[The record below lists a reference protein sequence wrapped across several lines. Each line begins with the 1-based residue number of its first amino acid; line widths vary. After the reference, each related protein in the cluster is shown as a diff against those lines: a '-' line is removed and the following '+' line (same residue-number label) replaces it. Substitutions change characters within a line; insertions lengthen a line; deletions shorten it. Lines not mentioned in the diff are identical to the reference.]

1 MSTTHLI
8 FRIVYNAIYVL
19 LCLVTATLLLVVPG
33 DIATQAIFESH
44 SWINVVIL
52 GIVLALALLIIL
64 FVYVTRL
71 YITRM
76 ALAAIPRA
84 WIPIEKGDVAKHI
97 RELILQDL
105 KRSAMIAWTARPK
118 VTSLQDQNLAQNDIP
133 DTAVDQRAESIVDE
147 KYKLPGLRSFQA
159 LRAGRGKDSEE
170 KQQPPEIKIHHSTQP
185 VWGHVEHDGWGSPN
199 LVDLPNLQY
208 STVLAELPNLVEA
221 KAIAQAPPSIDE
233 TDGQPIIDPEA
244 VEMLQLQQAMSM
256 RTYLSHLTALG
267 IIPESQISADF
278 LDIYEEARFSTQPMS
293 ESTFRRLMHLFAE
306 LLRMMQP
313 MDVSAMQSSLYTGD
327 GDDEDRALDSED
339 SEEGHIDDDA
349 PQDTTPTTPA
359 GSLVRS
365 RSNVSY
371 QSSEQSQTS
380 SNRLMVNSYYSAVTS
395 TRQARH
401 LQPPRH
407 LQGQQQQQGFR
418 TAPTTPRS
426 RFGRA
431 PSERTV
437 STASQSGQS
446 FTQKRKPYPTSSSG
460 SSNASQR
467 SGVSGGSQ
475 GSVIRL
481 ATADDEGDLPYVLTP
496 VHSYTY

>member
-1 MSTTHLI
+1 MSTTHLF

-33 DIATQAIFESH
+33 DIATQAIFLSH
-44 SWINVVIL
+44 SWINVIIL
-52 GIVLALALLIIL
+52 GIVIALALLIIL

-84 WIPIEKGDVAKHI
+84 WIPIEKGDVAKHV

-118 VTSLQDQNLAQNDIP
+118 VTPLQDQNLAQNHIP
-133 DTAVDQRAESIVDE
+133 ESKADRRAESIVDE

-159 LRAGRGKDSEE
+159 LRAGKGKNSGE
-170 KQQPPEIKIHHSTQP
+170 KQPPEIIIHQSTQP

-199 LVDLPNLQY
+199 LADLPNVQY
-208 STVLAELPNLVEA
+208 STVLAELPNLIEA

-267 IIPESQISADF
+267 IVPESQISADF
-278 LDIYEEARFSTQPMS
+278 LDVYEKARFSTQPMS
-293 ESTFRRLMHLFAE
+293 ETTFRQLMHLFAE

-313 MDVSAMQSSLYTGD
+313 MDVSLMQSSSDIGD
-327 GDDEDRALDSED
+327 GDDEDEVLDSED
-339 SEEGHIDDDA
+339 SEGGHIDDDA

-359 GSLVRS
+359 GSLTRS
-365 RSNVSY
+365 RSNMSY
-371 QSSEQSQTS
+371 QSSQQSQTS

-395 TRQARH
+395 TRQAQH

-407 LQGQQQQQGFR
+407 PQGQQQQQGFR

-426 RFGRA
+426 RLGRV
-431 PSERTV
+431 PSDRTG

-446 FTQKRKPYPTSSSG
+446 FAQTRRPYAMSSSG